1 MISVVIVNF
10 NAGALLADAVRREL
24 ASHLDHPIEVIV
36 IDNDS
41 TDDSLARLEA
51 IGSGRLRLQR
61 NDRNLGFATAC
72 NQGAKLAQGDHL
84 LFLNPDCSVE
94 PDTIAHA
101 LQALADHPQAAMAG
115 ALILNEDGS
124 EQRGCR
130 RNIPDPRR
138 SLHRL
143 TGLTRLFPK
152 RFPDF
157 NAVGTALPE
166 APTPVEAISG
176 AFMLVRRDAFE
187 AVGGWDEGYFLH
199 CEDLDLCQRF
209 RDHGYD
215 ILFVPAARAIHIQ
228 GTSSKG
234 RPIRVEWH
242 KHQGMWRFYRKFQ
255 AARNP
260 AIFNGLVRLGIA
272 THFVLKAARLL
283 PRSIRIACAAPD
295 TAVTRPGPD
304 VT

>member
-1 MISVVIVNF
+1 MVSVIIVNF
-10 NAGALLADAVRREL
+10 NAGELLARNIHRLTETL
-24 ASHLDHPIEVIV
+24 LDRPLEVIV
-36 IDNDS
+36 VDNAS
-41 TDDSLARLEA
+41 TDDSLAA
-51 IGSGRLRLQR
+51 LQPLLGDR
-61 NDRNLGFATAC
+61 VQLQSNDRNLGFAAAC
-72 NQGAKLAQGDHL
+72 NQGARLAQGDHL
-84 LFLNPDCSVE
+84 LFLNPDCAVD

-101 LQALADHPQAAMAG
+101 LQALADHPRAAMAG
-115 ALILNEDGS
+115 ALILNEDGT

-143 TGLTRLFPK
+143 TGLTRLLPS

-157 NAVGTALPE
+157 NAVGTTLPE

-209 RDHGYD
+209 RDQGHD
-215 ILFVPAARAIHIQ
+215 ILFVPAARAVHIQ
-228 GTSSKG
+228 GTSSKR

-255 AARNP
+255 APRNP
-260 AIFNGLVRLGIA
+260 ALFNALVRFGIA

-283 PRSIRIACAAPD
+283 PRSIRIAC
-295 TAVTRPGPD
+295 TARPGPD